1 MDLNHT
7 SLQAVETLPNLRLRV
22 EEWHT
27 EWGPET
33 DWSYRFN
40 EALCQSQEQGRV
52 ALDKFF
58 TDCEQHACEGR
69 QLIQS
74 LRCTARQG
82 ILGQRERIRDAFLQ
96 IYDLLS
102 TVLSEVKFFE
112 TKLEE
117 YAPAVPSTKITSL
130 RHYIVD

>member
-40 EALCQSQEQGRV
+40 EALCQSREQGRV

-58 TDCEQHACEGR
+58 TDCEQHAREGR